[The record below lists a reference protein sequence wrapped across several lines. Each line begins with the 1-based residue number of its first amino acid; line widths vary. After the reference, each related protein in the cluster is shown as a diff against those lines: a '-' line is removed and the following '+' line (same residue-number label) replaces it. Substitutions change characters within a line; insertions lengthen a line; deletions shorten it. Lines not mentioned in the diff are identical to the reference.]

1 MEATVSYL
9 LMLKNKSTQSIRLGN
24 KDSDYTLCLGNI
36 SKYFTINNIKK
47 KTRIKGIVQIFSVDF
62 NPADT
67 NDVLDIYKYLMKR
80 T

>member
-47 KTRIKGIVQIFSVDF
+47 KTELKE
-62 NPADT
+62 
-67 NDVLDIYKYLMKR
+67 LYKFFPLILILLILVMF
-80 T
+80 

>member
-47 KTRIKGIVQIFSVDF
+47 KPELKE
-62 NPADT
+62 
-67 NDVLDIYKYLMKR
+67 
-80 T
+80 

>member
-47 KTRIKGIVQIFSVDF
+47 KPELKE
-62 NPADT
+62 
-67 NDVLDIYKYLMKR
+67 LYKFFPLILILLILMMF
-80 T
+80 